1 MCVSP
6 RWQVSKWIIFY
17 KIFYLFFL
25 FEGNPCICACVCV
38 YMCVKSFIFLYF
50 YKINKIVR
58 LADLAN
64 GVLEKILQK
73 WHFTTIMKK
82 IIL

>member
-6 RWQVSKWIIFY
+6 MWQASKCIIFY

-25 FEGNPCICACVCV
+25 FEENPCICACVCV

-50 YKINKIVR
+50 YKISKIVR
-58 LADLAN
+58 LADLAY
-64 GVLEKILQK
+64 GVLTKILQK
-73 WHFTTIMKK
+73 WHFSTIMKK